1 MLDLLNYLEIPLPED
16 IEKAKWCGDFDR
28 AQRLIRRRME
38 SGKLPFALEK
48 RLELE
53 QEILKRLPEDYC
65 FSEEEGLALI
75 QKHIP
80 EFTLAELR
88 ELEDAGAI
96 EWIYIQGKPH
106 FCHSFYDTL
115 EKVYPCIAKRA
126 GLAPVEESP
135 EKQLLNDVIREIDK
149 WKAPCVKLDFR
160 EVTFIDSTG
169 IGFILARYN
178 QVQEYGGELSLRN
191 ISPSIRRLFA
201 LSGIFQIMKV
211 ENEKERKEVQ
221 G

>member
-1 MLDLLNYLEIPLPED
+1 MKWIHQKDSLIFSFEGDLDNLGILNF
-16 IEKAKWCGDFDR
+16 K
-28 AQRLIRRRME
+28 
-38 SGKLPFALEK
+38 
-48 RLELE
+48 
-53 QEILKRLPEDYC
+53 
-65 FSEEEGLALI
+65 
-75 QKHIP
+75 
-80 EFTLAELR
+80 
-88 ELEDAGAI
+88 
-96 EWIYIQGKPH
+96 
-106 FCHSFYDTL
+106 
-115 EKVYPCIAKRA
+115 
-126 GLAPVEESP
+126 
-135 EKQLLNDVIREIDK
+135 NDVIREIDK

>member
-1 MLDLLNYLEIPLPED
+1 MKWIHQKDSLIFSFEGDLDNLAILNF
-16 IEKAKWCGDFDR
+16 K
-28 AQRLIRRRME
+28 
-38 SGKLPFALEK
+38 
-48 RLELE
+48 
-53 QEILKRLPEDYC
+53 
-65 FSEEEGLALI
+65 
-75 QKHIP
+75 
-80 EFTLAELR
+80 
-88 ELEDAGAI
+88 
-96 EWIYIQGKPH
+96 
-106 FCHSFYDTL
+106 
-115 EKVYPCIAKRA
+115 
-126 GLAPVEESP
+126 
-135 EKQLLNDVIREIDK
+135 NDVIREIDK
-149 WKAPCVKLDFR
+149 WKTPCVKLDFR